1 MELGIPADSDSA
13 FTVAQTRQ
21 PWVMSNSAVAVD
33 GVTGAI
39 TDTSWFPDWPLAAK
53 LSAWG
58 IQLHMGTLFGLAN
71 QLALAVLAIALV
83 TVPVQTVRAWR
94 RGWGQ
99 RNLYRLDPQRL
110 LAMDLADVRRYI
122 EASGNPPV

>member
-1 MELGIPADSDSA
+1 MRIKGLQQTPTS
-13 FTVAQTRQ
+13 VAPQA
-21 PWVMSNSAVAVD
+21 M
-33 GVTGAI
+33 
-39 TDTSWFPDWPLAAK
+39 
-53 LSAWG
+53 
-58 IQLHMGTLFGLAN
+58 
-71 QLALAVLAIALV
+71 
-83 TVPVQTVRAWR
+83 VPVQTVRASR